1 MMLYAMTTR
10 QARTWCLD
18 LATPGA
24 LPGTATATQDLP
36 SVYALIVPRPLP
48 SAVYIGA
55 TRQLRSRIGHHLSR
69 SRRALARAAR
79 EKQPPRNPVGNILK
93 PVLDGRSALLVI
105 RLEALPGADGAT
117 LRRHELAWL
126 LVATREELPLARQ
139 RGPAI
144 HWPGEPS
151 ELRAAFRLARHRR
164 WPSRWVSALTPLC
177 LERALPAG
185 PPAPRPGLPR
195 SWPPGPRGR
204 AATPG
209 RTDP

>member
-1 MMLYAMTTR
+1 
-10 QARTWCLD
+10 
-18 LATPGA
+18 
-24 LPGTATATQDLP
+24 
-36 SVYALIVPRPLP
+36 VVPRPLP

-69 SRRALARAAR
+69 SRRALAGAKAGKRS
-79 EKQPPRNPVGNILK
+79 PRNPAGAILR
-93 PVLDGRSALLVI
+93 PVLEGRSALLVI